1 MMSLV
6 GCFQT
11 TAQQQGDFHRVSG
24 GGLELLSSCVS
35 EVKQYYSLYIQY
47 LCSF

>member
-24 GGLELLSSCVS
+24 GRLAVCLR
-35 EVKQYYSLYIQY
+35 
-47 LCSF
+47 